1 MTVHLFPTHP
11 RLSEPVPHPR
21 GWVIL
26 GAALLIWAAVYGLGF
41 GLLALVGWIV

>member
-21 GWVIL
+21 GWLIL
-26 GAALLIWAAVYGLGF
+26 GAMVASWLLFV
-41 GLLALVGWIV
+41 ALVSLMVAFVWLLT

>member
-1 MTVHLFPTHP
+1 MTVHLFPTQP

-26 GAALLIWAAVYGLGF
+26 GALVASWLLFVGIAY
-41 GLLALVGWIV
+41 GLLALALVLT